1 MSSTAK
7 PVSDSFKWQDFN
19 QLQSPDA
26 SHLENIKSHLDL
38 VLLALEAIANISSEA
53 IVQAA
58 KDLHLESMI
67 SDRLSLWR
75 LRASNPQRQSS
86 GGRKKL
92 DVEEAR
98 SLVLIICYLANQ
110 HQELL
115 RRAVSLLEQV
125 TTQNQAPHE
134 VALLGN
140 YLDQF
145 INYYQARISNASDIS
160 STFLTQLAWK
170 LLIDLLFYS
179 GNNGHRLLWLAIFD
193 AAQSSSNQ

>member
-26 SHLENIKSHLDL
+26 SQLENIKSHLDL

-58 KDLHLESMI
+58 KDLNLESLVG
-67 SDRLSLWR
+67 DRLSLWR